1 MCLSRYVRPAF
12 RSRSWL
18 HGALRT
24 RVDCIER
31 GRAADVKSISLLTA
45 EAQVGDSFRYV
56 DLAEQIAVSS
66 VAAHAVLV
74 GIAPTHG
81 APKTPGGVTAQPV
94 GNAGLGH
101 VRKDL
106 AVRKLSG
113 PDIHVEHADMR
124 RVVRPVR
131 EAGVA
136 DIELLLVR
144 REAKAVGL
152 HEVIDDNLDITGFR
166 IHPVDVF
173 LFLLRLGF
181 DALVIA
187 ADTVGWVAEP
197 DRTVGRDDRVVRRV
211 QFLAIVLV
219 GDDGDRAVEFG
230 PGDPSAAVF
239 ASEQASLPIN
249 GVAVRVHRWLAVY
262 AHVTVV
268 LREAHDAVV
277 GNVAEQHVAAS
288 REVNRSLGPAESG
301 CDALNRHGAGEGRE
315 TGRPERNL
323 GLFHGLQARIRIAG
337 PGQRSQGQRGLQG
350 WGARLAQWR
359 YSRRR
364 GRFHGHGR
372 CGQRRRA
379 LEQFAAVETTGL
391 SVRVGQTW

>member
-1 MCLSRYVRPAF
+1 MCFSRYVRPAF
-12 RSRSWL
+12 RSWSWL
-18 HGALRT
+18 HGTLRT
-24 RVDCIER
+24 GVDCVER
-31 GRAADVKSISLLTA
+31 RRAADVKSISLLTA
-45 EAQVGDSFRYV
+45 EAEVGDGFRYV

-66 VAAHAVLV
+66 VTAHAVLV

-81 APKTPGGVTAQPV
+81 APETPGGVTAQPV
-94 GNAGLGH
+94 GNAGLGY
-101 VRKDL
+101 VRKDF
-106 AVRKLSG
+106 AVRNFPGS
-113 PDIHVEHADMR
+113 DIHVEHADMR

-152 HEVIDDNLDITGFR
+152 HEVIDDDLDVTGFR

-173 LFLLRLGF
+173 LFLLRVCL

-187 ADTVGWVAEP
+187 ADAVGWVAEP
-197 DRTVGRDDRVVRRV
+197 DRIIGRDDQVVRRV
-211 QFLAIVLV
+211 QLLAIVLV

-262 AHVTVV
+262 AHVTVI

-277 GNVAEQHVAAS
+277 GNVAERHVAAS
-288 REVNRSLGPAESG
+288 REVNRSLGPAEPG

-323 GLFHGLQARIRIAG
+323 GLFHGLQARIRIPG
-337 PGQRSQGQRGLQG
+337 PGQRSQGQRCLQG

-364 GRFHGHGR
+364 GRFH
-372 CGQRRRA
+372 
-379 LEQFAAVETTGL
+379 
-391 SVRVGQTW
+391 

>member
-12 RSRSWL
+12 RSWSWL

-24 RVDCIER
+24 GVDCVER
-31 GRAADVKSISLLTA
+31 GRASDVKSISLLTA
-45 EAQVGDSFRYV
+45 EAQVGDGFRYV

-74 GIAPTHG
+74 RIAPTHG
-81 APKTPGGVTAQPV
+81 APETPGGVAAQPV
-94 GNAGLGH
+94 GDAGLGH
-101 VRKDL
+101 VRKDF
-106 AVRKLSG
+106 AVRHLSG
-113 PDIHVEHADMR
+113 RHIQVEHADMR

-187 ADTVGWVAEP
+187 ADTVGWVPEP
-197 DRTVGRDDRVVRRV
+197 DRIIGSDNQVVRRV
-211 QFLAIVLV
+211 QLLAIVLV
-219 GDDGDRAVEFG
+219 GDDGARAVDFR

-262 AHVTVV
+262 AP
-268 LREAHDAVV
+268 L
-277 GNVAEQHVAAS
+277 
-288 REVNRSLGPAESG
+288 
-301 CDALNRHGAGEGRE
+301 
-315 TGRPERNL
+315 
-323 GLFHGLQARIRIAG
+323 
-337 PGQRSQGQRGLQG
+337 
-350 WGARLAQWR
+350 
-359 YSRRR
+359 
-364 GRFHGHGR
+364 
-372 CGQRRRA
+372 
-379 LEQFAAVETTGL
+379 
-391 SVRVGQTW
+391 